1 MTKPSSD
8 AGQSGPELSAR
19 AVILGLV
26 VALIIGSAYPY
37 CVLKLGFG
45 PNLSVVSAFLGFMT
59 LVPLVFVLRRIL
71 PNVLDTNAREN
82 NVVQTMGTSAGQTA
96 FMCVLLAA
104 FDMLNT
110 KGVLNPP
117 IHLGTAQ
124 IFFWLCSASLLGILL
139 AVPMRRHYIDE
150 ENLTYADGLAAGET
164 IVVLHEGRAKGTSAQ
179 PLLAL
184 IAGGLASGVLMI
196 ATSFLK
202 LFPDTWLLPGM
213 APMNIGF
220 NWSLL
225 SFGSGLLVG
234 FRICMAMAI
243 GTAISWFILPSFLV
257 SHGMIAEATYPLTL
271 RWVMW
276 PATGLMVAGGLTSL
290 ALKWNLIVKT
300 FRGLRTSSAG
310 EQGQREF
317 PMSWVVVGSVI
328 MSVII
333 CLVQYFSMGI
343 PVWLSFIAILLSLP
357 LMLVGLRVLGETN
370 WGPIS
375 AMSNMM
381 QAIFA
386 FISPGNVPV
395 NMSSSGLTGTIAVTS
410 EALMQDFKAGQL
422 IRSNP
427 RNLTIAQLLAAPV
440 GSLATALVYPILRDQ
455 FGLGPGGLSS
465 PISVKW
471 AGFAEL
477 LTKGLSALPPG
488 CLVGLAIG
496 IGVGI
501 ILTLLAEKFEK
512 HTPSPAAIGI
522 GMLIPASVLMTFILG
537 GFAQLIWART
547 SAASEENF
555 RIPLASGLI
564 AGEAL
569 LAVVLA
575 LLAAMGFNF

>member
-1 MTKPSSD
+1 MANTTNAAAP
-8 AGQSGPELSAR
+8 AGPELTTRSIIVGLIV
-19 AVILGLV
+19 AV
-26 VALIIGSAYPY
+26 IIGSAYPY

-45 PNLSVVSAFLGFMT
+45 PNLSVVSAFFGFIA
-59 LVPLVFVLRRIL
+59 LVLIMRAAG
-71 PNVLDTNAREN
+71 TNAREN
-82 NVVQTMGTSAGQTA
+82 NIVQTMGTSAGQTA

-104 FDMLNT
+104 FDLLNA

-164 IVVLHEGRAKGTSAQ
+164 IIVLHEGREKGAAVR
-179 PLLAL
+179 PMKAL
-184 IAGGLASGVLMI
+184 GLGALASGVLMI
-196 ATSFLK
+196 LTSFLK
-202 LFPDTWLLPGM
+202 LFPDTWLVPGM
-213 APMNIGF
+213 QDMRIGV

-234 FRICMAMAI
+234 FRICLSMAI
-243 GTAISWFILPSFLV
+243 GTFISWFLLPRFLL
-257 SHGMIAEATYPLTL
+257 SHGMIPEMTYPKTL
-271 RWVMW
+271 LWVMW

-290 ALKWNLIVKT
+290 ALKWNLIVKS
-300 FRGLRTSSAG
+300 FQGLRGTKVGTEDSP
-310 EQGQREF
+310 REF
-317 PMSWVVVGSVI
+317 PMQWVIIGSLVMTVV
-328 MSVII
+328 I

-375 AMSNMM
+375 ALSNMM

-427 RNLTIAQLLAAPV
+427 RSLTIAQLIAAPV
-440 GSLATALVYPILRDQ
+440 GSMATALVYPVLRNK
-455 FGLGPGGLSS
+455 FGIGPTGLSS

-488 CLVGLAIG
+488 CLVGLVIG
-496 IGVGI
+496 IVAGI
-501 ILTLLAEKFEK
+501 VLTLLAEKFGENV
-512 HTPSPAAIGI
+512 PSPAAIGI
-522 GMLIPASVLMTFILG
+522 GMLINASVLITFILG
-537 GFAQLIWART
+537 GVAQLIWAKT
-547 SAASEENF
+547 APASEEDI

-564 AGEAL
+564 VGEAI

-575 LLAAMGFNF
+575 LLAAFGVNF

>member
-1 MTKPSSD
+1 M
-8 AGQSGPELSAR
+8 
-19 AVILGLV
+19 
-26 VALIIGSAYPY
+26 IIGSAYPY

-59 LVPLVFVLRRIL
+59 LVPLVFVFSLT
-71 PNVLDTNAREN
+71 NTNAREN
-82 NVVQTMGTSAGQTA
+82 NIVQTMGTSAGQTA

-110 KGVLNPP
+110 KGILAPP

-164 IVVLHEGRAKGTSAQ
+164 IIVLHEGKEKGAAAR
-179 PLLAL
+179 PLKAL
-184 IAGGLASGVLMI
+184 GLGALASSVLMFL
-196 ATSFLK
+196 TSFIK
-202 LFPDTWLLPGM
+202 LFPDTWLVPGM
-213 APMNIGF
+213 QDMRIGL

-234 FRICMAMAI
+234 FRICLSMAI
-243 GTAISWFILPSFLV
+243 GTFISWFLLPRFLL
-257 SHGMIAEATYPLTL
+257 SHGMIPEMTYPRTL
-271 RWVMW
+271 LWVMW

-300 FRGLRTSSAG
+300 FRGLKDSNVVGGKESP
-310 EQGQREF
+310 REF
-317 PMSWVVVGSVI
+317 PMRWVVIGSLV
-328 MSVII
+328 MTVVI

-343 PVWLSFIAILLSLP
+343 PVWLSFVAILLSLP

-375 AMSNMM
+375 ALSNMM

-386 FISPGNVPV
+386 FIAPGNVPV

-422 IRSNP
+422 IKSNP
-427 RNLTIAQLLAAPV
+427 RSLTIAQLIAAPV
-440 GSLATALVYPILRDQ
+440 GSLATALVYPILRNK
-455 FGLGPGGLSS
+455 FGIGPTGLSS

-477 LTKGLSALPPG
+477 LTKGIDALPPG
-488 CLVGLAIG
+488 CLVGLVIG
-496 IGVGI
+496 IVVGI
-501 ILTLLAEKFEK
+501 VLTLLAEKYGENV
-512 HTPSPAAIGI
+512 PSPAAIGI
-522 GMLIPASVLMTFILG
+522 GMLINASVLLTFILG
-537 GFAQLIWART
+537 GVAQLFWNKT
-547 SAASEENF
+547 SPKSEEDF

-564 AGEAL
+564 VGEAI

-575 LLAAMGFNF
+575 LLAAFGINF

>member
-1 MTKPSSD
+1 MATLLPT
-8 AGQSGPELSAR
+8 QTGPELTLRS
-19 AVILGLV
+19 ILVGLV
-26 VALIIGSAYPY
+26 VAVIIGSAYPY

-45 PNLSVVSAFLGFMT
+45 PNLSVVSAFFGFIA
-59 LVPLVFVLRRIL
+59 LVLILRASG
-71 PNVLDTNAREN
+71 TNAREN
-82 NVVQTMGTSAGQTA
+82 NIVQTMGTSAGQTA

-104 FDMLNT
+104 FDLLNA
-110 KGVLNPP
+110 KQVLNPP
-117 IHLGTAQ
+117 IHLGTWQ

-164 IVVLHEGRAKGTSAQ
+164 VRVLHEGKEKGASAKPVKA
-179 PLLAL
+179 LAF
-184 IAGGLASGVLMI
+184 GGMASGLLMI
-196 ATSFLK
+196 LTSFLK
-202 LFPDTWLLPGM
+202 LFPDTWLIPGM
-213 APMNIGF
+213 QPMNIGF

-234 FRICMAMAI
+234 FRICLAMAI
-243 GTAISWFILPSFLV
+243 GTFVSWFLLPSFLV
-257 SHGMIAEATYPLTL
+257 SHGMIPEQTYPMTL

-300 FRGLRTSSAG
+300 FRGLGGRQFQS
-310 EQGQREF
+310 QDF
-317 PMSWVVVGSVI
+317 PIRWVVMGSIFMTLVI
-328 MSVII
+328 CV
-333 CLVQYFSMGI
+333 VQFLSMGI
-343 PVWLSFIAILLSLP
+343 PIWLSLIAILLSLP

-381 QAIFA
+381 QAVFA

-410 EALMQDFKAGQL
+410 EALMQDFKAGK
-422 IRSNP
+422 IVGSNP
-427 RNLTIAQLLAAPV
+427 RNLTIAQLIAAPV
-440 GSLATALVYPILRDQ
+440 GSMATAIVYPILRNK
-455 FGLGPGGLSS
+455 FGIGPEGLSS

-477 LTKGLSALPPG
+477 LTKGFNALPPG
-488 CLVGLAIG
+488 CLVGLVIG
-496 IGVGI
+496 IAVGI
-501 ILTLLAEKFEK
+501 ILTLLAEYLSEK
-512 HTPSPAAIGI
+512 TPSPAAIGI
-522 GMLIPASVLMTFILG
+522 GMLIPASVLMTFIAG
-537 GFAQLIWART
+537 GVGQLIWNRT
-547 SAASEENF
+547 SPKSEEDL

-564 AGEAL
+564 AGEAI

-575 LLAAMGFNF
+575 VFAALGVNF

>member
-1 MTKPSSD
+1 MTETRT
-8 AGQSGPELSAR
+8 AAVTTGPELTVRSII
-19 AVILGLV
+19 VGLF
-26 VALIIGSAYPY
+26 VAIIIGSAYPY

-45 PNLSVVSAFLGFMT
+45 PNLSVVSAFFGFIA
-59 LVPLVFVLRRIL
+59 LVLILRAAG
-71 PNVLDTNAREN
+71 TNAREN
-82 NVVQTMGTSAGQTA
+82 NIVQTMGTSAGQTA

-104 FDMLNT
+104 FDLLNA
-110 KGVLNPP
+110 KGILNPA
-117 IHLGTAQ
+117 IHLGTWQ
-124 IFFWLCSASLLGILL
+124 IFLWLCSASLLGILL

-150 ENLTYADGLAAGET
+150 ENLTYADGMAAGET
-164 IVVLHEGRAKGTSAQ
+164 IIVLHEGREKGASAG
-179 PLLAL
+179 PVRAL
-184 IAGGLASGVLMI
+184 GLGSLASGVLMI
-196 ATSFLK
+196 LTSFLK

-213 APMNIGF
+213 QPMNIGF

-234 FRICMAMAI
+234 FRICLSMAI
-243 GTAISWFILPSFLV
+243 GTFISWFLLPSYLV
-257 SHGMIAEATYPLTL
+257 SHGMIPEQTYPMTL

-300 FRGLRTSSAG
+300 FRGLRGSKVDH
-310 EQGQREF
+310 RDF
-317 PMSWVVVGSVI
+317 PMQWVVVGSLV
-328 MSVII
+328 MTVVI

-343 PVWLSFIAILLSLP
+343 PMWLSFIAILLSLP

-422 IRSNP
+422 IGSNS
-427 RNLTIAQLLAAPV
+427 RNLTIAQLIAAPV
-440 GSLATALVYPILRDQ
+440 GSIATAVVYPVLRDK
-455 FGLGPGGLSS
+455 FGIGPQGLSS

-477 LTKGLSALPPG
+477 LTKGFGALPPG
-488 CLVGLAIG
+488 CLVGLAMGVVVG
-496 IGVGI
+496 IG
-501 ILTLLAEKFEK
+501 LTLLAEMYSDK
-512 HTPSPAAIGI
+512 TPSPAAIGI

-537 GFAQLIWART
+537 GVGQLIWAN
-547 SAASEENF
+547 SSPKSEDHY

-564 AGEAL
+564 AGEAI

-575 LLAAMGFNF
+575 ILAALGVNF

>member
-1 MTKPSSD
+1 MTQTYT
-8 AGQSGPELSAR
+8 ATQVGVPELTVRSI
-19 AVILGLV
+19 VVGLV
-26 VALIIGSAYPY
+26 VAMIIGSAYPY

-45 PNLSVVSAFLGFMT
+45 PNLSVVSAFFGFIA
-59 LVPLVFVLRRIL
+59 LVLILRAAG
-71 PNVLDTNAREN
+71 TNPREN
-82 NVVQTMGTSAGQTA
+82 NIVQTMGTSAGQTA

-104 FDMLNT
+104 FDLLNT
-110 KGVLNPP
+110 RGTLNPP

-150 ENLTYADGLAAGET
+150 ENLTYADGMAAGET
-164 IVVLHEGRAKGTSAQ
+164 IIVLHEGREKGASAG
-179 PLLAL
+179 PVKAL
-184 IAGGLASGVLMI
+184 GLGSLASGALMI
-196 ATSFLK
+196 LTSFLK
-202 LFPDTWLLPGM
+202 LFPDTWFLPGM
-213 APMNIGF
+213 QPMNIGL

-234 FRICMAMAI
+234 FRICLAMAI
-243 GTAISWFILPSFLV
+243 GMFISWFILPSYLV
-257 SHGMIAEATYPLTL
+257 AHGMIPEATFPMTL

-300 FRGLRTSSAG
+300 FRGLKSSKID
-310 EQGQREF
+310 RRDF
-317 PMSWVVVGSVI
+317 PMQWVVAGSILMTV
-328 MSVII
+328 VV

-343 PVWLSFIAILLSLP
+343 PIWLSLIAVILSLP

-381 QAIFA
+381 QAVFA

-422 IRSNP
+422 IGSNP
-427 RNLTIAQLLAAPV
+427 RNLTIAQLIAAPI
-440 GSLATALVYPILRDQ
+440 GSIATAVVYPVLRDK
-455 FGLGPGGLSS
+455 FGIGPQGLSS

-477 LTKGLSALPPG
+477 LTKGFDALPPG
-488 CLVGLAIG
+488 CLVGLVIG
-496 IGVGI
+496 IVVGI
-501 ILTLLAEKFEK
+501 ALTLLAERWAEWV
-512 HTPSPAAIGI
+512 PSPSAIGI

-537 GFAQLIWART
+537 GVGQLIWSRT
-547 SAASEENF
+547 SPKSELDY

-575 LLAAMGFNF
+575 ILAAAGVNF

>member
-1 MTKPSSD
+1 MTEPST
-8 AGQSGPELSAR
+8 AATQTGPELTIRSI
-19 AVILGLV
+19 VIGLV
-26 VALIIGSAYPY
+26 VAAIIGSAYPY

-59 LVPLVFVLRRIL
+59 LVPLVFIFRLI
-71 PNVLDTNAREN
+71 DTNAREN
-82 NVVQTMGTSAGQTA
+82 NIVQTMGTSAGQTA

-164 IVVLHEGRAKGTSAQ
+164 IIVLHEGREKGTAAR
-179 PLLAL
+179 PLKAL
-184 IAGGLASGVLMI
+184 GLGALASGLLMVL
-196 ATSFLK
+196 TSFIK
-202 LFPDTWLLPGM
+202 LFPDTWLVPGM
-213 APMNIGF
+213 QDMRIGI

-234 FRICMAMAI
+234 FRICFSMAI
-243 GTAISWFILPSFLV
+243 GTFISWFLLPRFLLKY
-257 SHGMIAEATYPLTL
+257 GMIPAMTYPQTL
-271 RWVMW
+271 LWVMW

-290 ALKWNLIVKT
+290 ALKWNLIVET
-300 FRGLRTSSAG
+300 FRGLRTSNIAG
-310 EQGQREF
+310 KDSPREF
-317 PMSWVVVGSVI
+317 PMRWVIVGSLV
-328 MSVII
+328 MTVII

-375 AMSNMM
+375 ALSNMM
-381 QAIFA
+381 QALFA

-422 IRSNP
+422 IKSNP
-427 RNLTIAQLLAAPV
+427 RNLTIAQLIAAPV
-440 GSLATALVYPILRDQ
+440 GAMATALVYPVLRNK
-455 FGLGPGGLSS
+455 FGIGPAGLSS

-488 CLVGLAIG
+488 CLVGLIIG
-496 IGVGI
+496 IVAGI
-501 ILTLLAEKFEK
+501 ILTLLAEKYGENI
-512 HTPSPAAIGI
+512 PSPAAIGI
-522 GMLIPASVLMTFILG
+522 GMLINASVLITFILG
-537 GFAQLIWART
+537 GVAQLIWAKT
-547 SAASEENF
+547 EPKSEGDI

-564 AGEAL
+564 VGEAI

-575 LLAAMGFNF
+575 LLAAVGVNF

>member
-1 MTKPSSD
+1 MANTSTATTPT
-8 AGQSGPELSAR
+8 APELTPRSI
-19 AVILGLV
+19 VIGLV

-59 LVPLVFVLRRIL
+59 LVPLVFLLRL
-71 PNVLDTNAREN
+71 TDTNPREN
-82 NVVQTMGTSAGQTA
+82 NIVQTMGTSAGQTA

-104 FDMLNT
+104 FDLLNA

-117 IHLGTAQ
+117 IHLGTWQ

-150 ENLTYADGLAAGET
+150 ENLTFADGLAAGET
-164 IVVLHEGRAKGTSAQ
+164 IIVLHEGREKGTSAR
-179 PLLAL
+179 PLKAL
-184 IAGGLASGVLMI
+184 GLGALASGLLMVL
-196 ATSFLK
+196 TSFLK
-202 LFPDTWLLPGM
+202 LFPDTWLVPGM
-213 APMNIGF
+213 QDMKIGI

-234 FRICMAMAI
+234 FRICFSMAI
-243 GTAISWFILPSFLV
+243 GTAISWFILPRFLL
-257 SHGMIAEATYPLTL
+257 SHGMIPELTYPKTL
-271 RWVMW
+271 LWVMW

-300 FRGLRTSSAG
+300 FRGLRGSQMERTD
-310 EQGQREF
+310 F
-317 PMSWVVVGSVI
+317 PMQWVVIGSLV
-328 MSVII
+328 MTVVI

-343 PVWLSFIAILLSLP
+343 PVYLSFIAILLSLP

-381 QAIFA
+381 QAVFA

-422 IRSNP
+422 VQSNP
-427 RNLTIAQLLAAPV
+427 RNLTIAQLIAAPV
-440 GSLATALVYPILRDQ
+440 GSIATAVVYPVLRNKY
-455 FGLGPGGLSS
+455 GIGPTGLSS

-477 LTKGLSALPPG
+477 LTKGLNALPKG
-488 CLVGLAIG
+488 CLVGLVIG
-496 IGVGI
+496 IVVGI
-501 ILTLLAEKFEK
+501 VLTLLAEKWAEM
-512 HTPSPAAIGI
+512 TPSPAAIGI
-522 GMLIPASVLMTFILG
+522 GMLLPATVLMTFI
-537 GFAQLIWART
+537 
-547 SAASEENF
+547 
-555 RIPLASGLI
+555 
-564 AGEAL
+564 
-569 LAVVLA
+569 
-575 LLAAMGFNF
+575 

>member
-1 MTKPSSD
+1 MTDD
-8 AGQSGPELSAR
+8 AVRPGPELTLRS
-19 AVILGLV
+19 ILVGLV
-26 VALIIGSAYPY
+26 VAAIIGSAYPY

-45 PNLSVVSAFLGFMT
+45 PNLSVVSAFFGFIA
-59 LVPLVFVLRRIL
+59 LVLILRAAG
-71 PNVLDTNAREN
+71 TNAREN
-82 NVVQTMGTSAGQTA
+82 NIVQTMGTSAGQTA

-104 FDMLNT
+104 FDLLNS
-110 KGVLNPP
+110 KQVLNPP
-117 IHLGTAQ
+117 IHLGTFQ

-150 ENLTYADGLAAGET
+150 ENLTYADGMAAGET
-164 IVVLHEGRAKGTSAQ
+164 IKVLHEGKDKGASAKPVKA
-179 PLLAL
+179 LAF
-184 IAGGLASGVLMI
+184 GGLASGLLMVL
-196 ATSFLK
+196 TSFLK

-213 APMNIGF
+213 QPMNIGF

-234 FRICMAMAI
+234 FRICLAMAI
-243 GTAISWFILPSFLV
+243 GTFVSWFLLPHYLV
-257 SHGMIAEATYPLTL
+257 AHGMIPEQTYPMTL

-290 ALKWNLIVKT
+290 ALKWNLIVNT
-300 FRGLRTSSAG
+300 FRGLRASKLEG
-310 EQGQREF
+310 RDI
-317 PMSWVVVGSVI
+317 PMQWVLIGSIV
-328 MSVII
+328 MTVII
-333 CLVQYFSMGI
+333 CVVQFISMGI
-343 PVWLSFIAILLSLP
+343 PVWLSFIAILLTLP

-381 QAIFA
+381 QAVFA

-422 IRSNP
+422 VKSNP
-427 RNLTIAQLLAAPV
+427 RNLTIAQLIAAPV
-440 GSLATALVYPILRDQ
+440 GSMATAIVYPVLRDK
-455 FGLGPGGLSS
+455 FGIGPQGLSS

-496 IGVGI
+496 IAVGI
-501 ILTLLAEKFEK
+501 ILTLLAEYVSEK
-512 HTPSPAAIGI
+512 TPSPAAIGI
-522 GMLIPASVLMTFILG
+522 GMLIPASVLMTFIAG
-537 GFAQLIWART
+537 GVGQLIWART
-547 SAASEENF
+547 SPKSEEDI

-564 AGEAL
+564 CGEAI

-575 LLAAMGFNF
+575 VLAALGVNF

>member
-1 MTKPSSD
+1 MTED
-8 AGQSGPELSAR
+8 AVHPGPELTLRS
-19 AVILGLV
+19 ILVGLV
-26 VALIIGSAYPY
+26 VAAIIGSAYPY

-45 PNLSVVSAFLGFMT
+45 PNLSVVSAFFGFIA
-59 LVPLVFVLRRIL
+59 LVLILRAAG
-71 PNVLDTNAREN
+71 TNAREN
-82 NVVQTMGTSAGQTA
+82 NIVQTMGTSAGQTA

-104 FDMLNT
+104 FDLLNA
-110 KGVLNPP
+110 KQVLNPP
-117 IHLGTAQ
+117 IHLGTLQ
-124 IFFWLCSASLLGILL
+124 IFFWLCSSSLLGILL

-150 ENLTYADGLAAGET
+150 ENLTYADGMAAGET
-164 IVVLHEGRAKGTSAQ
+164 IKVLHEGKEKGASAKPVRA
-179 PLLAL
+179 LAF
-184 IAGGLASGVLMI
+184 GGLASGLLMVL
-196 ATSFLK
+196 TSFLK

-213 APMNIGF
+213 QPMNIGF

-234 FRICMAMAI
+234 FRICLAMAI
-243 GTAISWFILPSFLV
+243 GTFVSWFFLPHYLV
-257 SHGMIAEATYPLTL
+257 THGMIPEQTYPMTL

-300 FRGLRTSSAG
+300 FRGLKASKLESRDI
-310 EQGQREF
+310 
-317 PMSWVVVGSVI
+317 PMQWVLIGSI
-328 MSVII
+328 MMTVII
-333 CLVQYFSMGI
+333 CVIQFISMGI
-343 PVWLSFIAILLSLP
+343 PIWLSFIAILLTLP

-381 QAIFA
+381 QAVFA

-422 IRSNP
+422 VGSNP
-427 RNLTIAQLLAAPV
+427 RNLTVAQLIAAPV
-440 GSLATALVYPILRDQ
+440 GSMATAIVYPVLRNK
-455 FGLGPGGLSS
+455 FGIGPQGLSS

-477 LTKGLSALPPG
+477 LTKGFGALPPG
-488 CLVGLAIG
+488 CLVGLLIG
-496 IGVGI
+496 IAVGI
-501 ILTLLAEKFEK
+501 ILTLLAEYLSEK
-512 HTPSPAAIGI
+512 TPSPAAIGI
-522 GMLIPASVLMTFILG
+522 GMLIPASVLMTFIAG
-537 GFAQLIWART
+537 GIGQLIWART
-547 SAASEENF
+547 SPTTEEDL

-564 AGEAL
+564 AGEAI

-575 LLAAMGFNF
+575 VLAALGVNF

>member
-1 MTKPSSD
+1 MSKIPPAT
-8 AGQSGPELSAR
+8 GQPGPELTVRSI
-19 AVILGLV
+19 AVGLV
-26 VALIIGSAYPY
+26 VAAVIGSAYPY

-45 PNLSVVSAFLGFMT
+45 PNLSVVSAFLGFIA
-59 LVPLVFVLRRIL
+59 LVMILRAAG
-71 PNVLDTNAREN
+71 TNAREN

-104 FDMLNT
+104 FDMLNQ
-110 KGVLNPP
+110 KSLLNPP
-117 IHLGTAQ
+117 IHLGTWQ

-150 ENLTYADGLAAGET
+150 ENLTYADGMAAGET
-164 IVVLHEGRAKGTSAQ
+164 ILVLHEGREKGVSAG
-179 PLLAL
+179 PVKAL
-184 IAGGLASGVLMI
+184 GLGGLASAVLMI
-196 ATSFLK
+196 LTSFLK
-202 LFPDTWLLPGM
+202 LFPDTWFLPGM
-213 APMNIGF
+213 QPMNIGL

-234 FRICMAMAI
+234 FRVCLAMAI
-243 GTAISWFILPSFLV
+243 GMFVSWFILPSYLV
-257 SHGMIAEATYPLTL
+257 SHGMIPEETYPMTL

-276 PATGLMVAGGLTSL
+276 PATGLMVAGGLMSL

-300 FRGLRTSSAG
+300 FRGLGGSKIDTRD
-310 EQGQREF
+310 F
-317 PMSWVVVGSVI
+317 PMRWVVIGSIV
-328 MSVII
+328 MTVVV

-343 PVWLSFIAILLSLP
+343 PIWLSLIAVLLSLP

-381 QAIFA
+381 QAVFA

-422 IRSNP
+422 IGSNS
-427 RNLTIAQLLAAPV
+427 RNLTVAQLIAAPV
-440 GSLATALVYPILRDQ
+440 GSLATALVYPVLRNK
-455 FGLGPGGLSS
+455 FGIGAEGLSS

-477 LTKGLSALPPG
+477 LTKGFNALPPG

-496 IGVGI
+496 IGVGVV
-501 ILTLLAEKFEK
+501 LTLMAEKFSEAV
-512 HTPSPAAIGI
+512 PSPAAIGI
-522 GMLIPASVLMTFILG
+522 GMLLPASVLMTFVLG
-537 GFAQLIWART
+537 GVGQLVWSRV
-547 SAASEENF
+547 SHKSEVDF

-564 AGEAL
+564 AGEAI
-569 LAVVLA
+569 LAVVQA
-575 LLAAMGFNF
+575 ILAATGVNF

>member
-1 MTKPSSD
+1 MSQTTAATKT
-8 AGQSGPELSAR
+8 GPELSVR
-19 AVILGLV
+19 SIVVGLV
-26 VALIIGSAYPY
+26 VAVLIGSAYPY

-45 PNLSVVSAFLGFMT
+45 PNLSVVSAFFGFIA
-59 LVPLVFVLRRIL
+59 LVLILRAAG
-71 PNVLDTNAREN
+71 TNAREN
-82 NVVQTMGTSAGQTA
+82 NIVQTMGTSAGQTA

-104 FDMLNT
+104 FDLLNA
-110 KGVLNPP
+110 KGILNPP
-117 IHLGTAQ
+117 IHLGTWQ
-124 IFFWLCSASLLGILL
+124 IFLWLCSASLLGILL

-164 IVVLHEGRAKGTSAQ
+164 IVVLHEGREKGASAG
-179 PLLAL
+179 PVKAL
-184 IAGGLASGVLMI
+184 GLGGLASGILMI
-196 ATSFLK
+196 LTSFLK

-213 APMNIGF
+213 QPMNIGF

-234 FRICMAMAI
+234 FRICLAMAI
-243 GTAISWFILPSFLV
+243 GTFISWFLLPSYLV
-257 SHGMIAEATYPLTL
+257 SHGMIPEQTYPMTL

-300 FRGLRTSSAG
+300 FRGLKGSKVDHRD
-310 EQGQREF
+310 F
-317 PMSWVVVGSVI
+317 PMQWVVIGSLV
-328 MSVII
+328 MTVVI

-422 IRSNP
+422 IGSDS
-427 RNLTIAQLLAAPV
+427 RNLTIAQLIAAPV
-440 GSLATALVYPILRDQ
+440 GSIATAVVYPVLRDK
-455 FGLGPGGLSS
+455 FGIGPQGLSS

-477 LTKGLSALPPG
+477 LTKGFDALPPG
-488 CLVGLAIG
+488 CLVGLLIG

-501 ILTLLAEKFEK
+501 ALTLLSEIYSEK
-512 HTPSPAAIGI
+512 TPSPAAIGI

-537 GFAQLIWART
+537 GVGQLIWVK
-547 SAASEENF
+547 SAPKSEEDY

-564 AGEAL
+564 AGEAI

-575 LLAAMGFNF
+575 LLAALGVNF

>member
-1 MTKPSSD
+1 MTDD
-8 AGQSGPELSAR
+8 AVRPGPELTLRS
-19 AVILGLV
+19 ILVGLV
-26 VALIIGSAYPY
+26 VAVIIGSAYPY

-45 PNLSVVSAFLGFMT
+45 PNLSVVSAFFGFIA
-59 LVPLVFVLRRIL
+59 LVLILRAAG
-71 PNVLDTNAREN
+71 TNAREN
-82 NVVQTMGTSAGQTA
+82 NIVQTMGTSAGQTA

-104 FDMLNT
+104 FDLLNG
-110 KGVLNPP
+110 KQVLNPA
-117 IHLGTAQ
+117 IHLGTFQ

-150 ENLTYADGLAAGET
+150 ENLTYADGMAAGET
-164 IVVLHEGRAKGTSAQ
+164 IKVLHEGKDKGASAKPVKA
-179 PLLAL
+179 LAF
-184 IAGGLASGVLMI
+184 GGLASGLLMVL
-196 ATSFLK
+196 TSFLK

-213 APMNIGF
+213 QPMNIGF

-234 FRICMAMAI
+234 FRICLAMAI
-243 GTAISWFILPSFLV
+243 GTFVSWFLLPHYLV
-257 SHGMIAEATYPLTL
+257 AHGMIPEQTYPMTL

-300 FRGLRTSSAG
+300 FRGLSASKLEG
-310 EQGQREF
+310 RDI
-317 PMSWVVVGSVI
+317 PMQWVLIGSIV
-328 MSVII
+328 MTVII
-333 CLVQYFSMGI
+333 CLVQFFSMGI
-343 PVWLSFIAILLSLP
+343 PVWLSFIAILLTLP

-381 QAIFA
+381 QAVFA

-422 IRSNP
+422 VKSNP
-427 RNLTIAQLLAAPV
+427 RNLTIAQLIAAPV
-440 GSLATALVYPILRDQ
+440 GSMATAIVYPVLRDK
-455 FGLGPGGLSS
+455 FGIGPQGLSS

-477 LTKGLSALPPG
+477 LTKGLGALPPG

-496 IGVGI
+496 IAVGI
-501 ILTLLAEKFEK
+501 ILTLLAQYFSEK
-512 HTPSPAAIGI
+512 TPSPAAIGI
-522 GMLIPASVLMTFILG
+522 GMLIPASVLMTFIAG
-537 GFAQLIWART
+537 GVGQLIWART
-547 SAASEENF
+547 SPKSEEDL

-564 AGEAL
+564 CGEAI

-575 LLAAMGFNF
+575 VLAALGVNF

>member
-1 MTKPSSD
+1 MKKSQT
-8 AGQSGPELSAR
+8 AHAVQHGPELTAR
-19 AVILGLV
+19 SIMVGLI

-45 PNLSVVSAFLGFMT
+45 PNLSVVSAFFGFIA
-59 LVPLVFVLRRIL
+59 LVLILRAAG
-71 PNVLDTNAREN
+71 TNAREN
-82 NVVQTMGTSAGQTA
+82 NIVQTMGTSAGQTA

-104 FDMLNT
+104 FDMLNQ
-110 KGVLNPP
+110 KGVLSPP
-117 IHLGTAQ
+117 IHLGTMQ
-124 IFFWLCSASLLGILL
+124 IFLWLCSASLLGILL
-139 AVPMRRHYIDE
+139 AVPMRRHYIEE

-164 IVVLHEGRAKGTSAQ
+164 IQVLHEGRDKGASAG
-179 PLLAL
+179 PVKAL
-184 IAGGLASGVLMI
+184 GIGSLSSAALTVL
-196 ATSFLK
+196 TSFLR
-202 LFPDTWLLPGM
+202 LFPDTWFLPGM
-213 APMNIGF
+213 QPMNIGF

-234 FRICMAMAI
+234 FRICMAMAL
-243 GTAISWFILPSFLV
+243 GMFISWFILPSYLV
-257 SHGMIAEATYPLTL
+257 SHGMIPEQTYPATL

-300 FRGLRTSSAG
+300 FRGLKTTGVDERKD
-310 EQGQREF
+310 F
-317 PMSWVVVGSVI
+317 PMQWVVIGSI
-328 MSVII
+328 AMTVII
-333 CLVQYFSMGI
+333 CVIQYFSMGI
-343 PVWLSFIAILLSLP
+343 PIWLSFTAIVLSLP

-395 NMSSSGLTGTIAVTS
+395 NMSSSGLTGTVAVTS

-422 IRSNP
+422 IGSNP
-427 RNLTIAQLLAAPV
+427 RNLTIAQLIAAPV
-440 GSLATALVYPILRDQ
+440 GSITTAIIYPLLRDR
-455 FGLGPGGLSS
+455 FGIGPQGLSS

-477 LTKGLSALPPG
+477 LTSGLKALPPG

-496 IGVGI
+496 VAVGI
-501 ILTLLAEKFEK
+501 TLTLLAEKYADAV
-512 HTPSPAAIGI
+512 PSPSAIGI
-522 GMLIPASVLMTFILG
+522 GMLIPASVLMTFIMG
-537 GFAQLIWART
+537 GVGQFIWAKA
-547 SAASEENF
+547 SPKSEEDY

-564 AGEAL
+564 AGEAI
-569 LAVVLA
+569 LAVVQA
-575 LLAAMGFNF
+575 ILAAAGVNL

>member
-1 MTKPSSD
+1 MSRTKAD
-8 AGQSGPELSAR
+8 TATTGPELTAR
-19 AVILGLV
+19 SIVVGLI
-26 VALIIGSAYPY
+26 VALVIGSAYPY

-45 PNLSVVSAFLGFMT
+45 PNLSVVSAFFGFIA
-59 LVPLVFVLRRIL
+59 LVLILRASG
-71 PNVLDTNAREN
+71 TNAREN
-82 NVVQTMGTSAGQTA
+82 NIVQTMGTSAGQTA

-104 FDMLNT
+104 FDMLNA
-110 KGVLNPP
+110 KGLLTPP
-117 IHLGTAQ
+117 IHLGTWQ

-150 ENLTYADGLAAGET
+150 ENLTYADGMAAGET
-164 IVVLHEGRAKGTSAQ
+164 IIVLHEGREKGASAG
-179 PLLAL
+179 PVRAL
-184 IAGGLASGVLMI
+184 GLGSLASGILMI
-196 ATSFLK
+196 LTSFLK

-213 APMNIGF
+213 QPMNIGF

-234 FRICMAMAI
+234 FRICFAMAI
-243 GTAISWFILPSFLV
+243 GTFVSWFLLPGYLV
-257 SHGMIAEATYPLTL
+257 RHGMIPEQTYPMTL

-300 FRGLRTSSAG
+300 FRGLKGSKVDNRD
-310 EQGQREF
+310 F
-317 PMSWVVVGSVI
+317 PMQWVIVGSLV
-328 MSVII
+328 MTVVI

-343 PVWLSFIAILLSLP
+343 PMWLSFIAILLSLP

-422 IRSNP
+422 LKSNP

-440 GSLATALVYPILRDQ
+440 GSIATAIVYPILRGK
-455 FGLGPGGLSS
+455 FGIGPEGLSA

-477 LTKGLSALPPG
+477 LTKGFGALPPG
-488 CLVGLAIG
+488 CLVGLVIG
-496 IGVGI
+496 IAVGI
-501 ILTLLAEKFEK
+501 LLTLLAEKWGEK
-512 HTPSPAAIGI
+512 IPSPSAIGI

-537 GFAQLIWART
+537 GVGQFIWAKVSPET
-547 SAASEENF
+547 EKDY

-564 AGEAL
+564 AGEAII
-569 LAVVLA
+569 AVVLA
-575 LLAAMGFNF
+575 ILAATGFKF